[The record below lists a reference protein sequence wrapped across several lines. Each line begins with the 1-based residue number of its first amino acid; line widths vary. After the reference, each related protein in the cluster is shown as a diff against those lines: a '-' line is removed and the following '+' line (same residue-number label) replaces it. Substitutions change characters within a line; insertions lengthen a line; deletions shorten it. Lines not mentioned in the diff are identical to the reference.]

1 MALIQDTVIKGLKVE
16 NCYIAVGSITLAAD
30 RTEIYFN
37 LNFSVTKE
45 HPPLFTDYFT
55 CPYDSKGGEI
65 DEQAYAY
72 LRTLERFS
80 AASVSVDE

>member
-1 MALIQDTVIKGLKVE
+1 MALVQDTIIYGAKIE

-55 CPYDSKGGEI
+55 CPYDIDCGEI
-65 DEQAYAY
+65 VEQAYTY
-72 LRTLERFS
+72 LKSLSRFS
-80 AASVSVDE
+80 GAADV

>member
-45 HPPLFTDYFT
+45 QPPLFTDYFT
-55 CPYDSKGGEI
+55 CSYDIDGGEI
-65 DEQAYAY
+65 VEQAYTY
-72 LRTLERFS
+72 LKSLSRFS
-80 AASVSVDE
+80 GAADV

>member
-45 HPPLFTDYFT
+45 PPPLFTDYFT
-55 CPYDSKGGEI
+55 CPYDIDGGEI
-65 DEQAYAY
+65 VEQAYTY
-72 LRTLERFS
+72 LKSLSRFS
-80 AASVSVDE
+80 GAADV

>member
-55 CPYDSKGGEI
+55 CSYDIDGGEI
-65 DEQAYAY
+65 VEQAYTY
-72 LRTLERFS
+72 LKSLSRFS
-80 AASVSVDE
+80 GATDV

>member
-37 LNFSVTKE
+37 LNFSATKE
-45 HPPLFTDYFT
+45 NPPLFTDYFT
-55 CPYDSKGGEI
+55 CPYDSNGGEI
-65 DEQAYAY
+65 DEQAYEF
-72 LRTLERFS
+72 LKTLERFNG
-80 AASVSVDE
+80 AVDA

>member
-37 LNFSVTKE
+37 LNFSATKE
-45 HPPLFTDYFT
+45 NPPLFTDYFT
-55 CPYDSKGGEI
+55 CPYDSNGGEI
-65 DEQAYAY
+65 VEQAYAY
-72 LRTLERFS
+72 LKSLPRFS
-80 AASVSVDE
+80 GATDV